1 MNMNITTKVAATSS
15 LRSNPVRLY
24 ACSEAQLD
32 INISISAVS
41 HGGGG
46 GYSEKPQTQ
55 HPDQSVPI
63 HEEERKHG
71 WDSLSDDRKK
81 QIEVGDA
88 GYSSLCIRPHVL
100 PTDRRWP
107 SCRYCR
113 HRRWLLRLQ
122 RAQEERRRGT
132 PFVISNRQ
140 PFIKPLGKPYRKSRT
155 SGLSRTGCTTPSSAR
170 ANTMRAGR
178 AAQSPGSWSTARTS
192 PPTLPFPAER
202 STAPPTTFAAAS
214 TR

>member
-107 SCRYCR
+107 PYGCCR

-122 RAQEERRRGT
+122 RSQGERRRGT
-132 PFVISNRQ
+132 LFVISNRP
-140 PFIKPLGKPYRKSRT
+140 PFMKPRGKPSRKKRT
-155 SGLSRTGCTTPSSAR
+155 SGILTTGCTTPSSAR
-170 ANTMRAGR
+170 ASTMRAGP
-178 AAQSPGSWSTARTS
+178 AAQSPGSSSTAGTYPPTS
-192 PPTLPFPAER
+192 PSPAER
-202 STAPPTTFAAAS
+202 SAAPLTTFAAAS

>member
-81 QIEVGDA
+81 QIEVGDGGYPRCTSVLMFSLQIGGGLLAGIAAIGA
-88 GYSSLCIRPHVL
+88 GYFAYKGHKKREEEVRSLLSPIG
-100 PTDRRWP
+100 RR
-107 SCRYCR
+107 S
-113 HRRWLLRLQ
+113 
-122 RAQEERRRGT
+122 
-132 PFVISNRQ
+132 SNRMANGSGRSE
-140 PFIKPLGKPYRKSRT
+140 PLG
-155 SGLSRTGCTTPSSAR
+155 
-170 ANTMRAGR
+170 
-178 AAQSPGSWSTARTS
+178 
-192 PPTLPFPAER
+192 F
-202 STAPPTTFAAAS
+202 
-214 TR
+214 